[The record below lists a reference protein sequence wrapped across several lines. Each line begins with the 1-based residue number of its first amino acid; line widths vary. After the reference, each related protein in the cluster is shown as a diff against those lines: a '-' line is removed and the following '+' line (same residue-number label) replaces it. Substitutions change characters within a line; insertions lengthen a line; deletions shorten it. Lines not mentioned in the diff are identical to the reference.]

1 MEAQIII
8 ALNRMVELQEE
19 ILGLLHQHMG
29 NKNSAT
35 PDELMTRQQV
45 KDYLCI
51 SESTYRRKVNDG
63 TLSPMKMPGG
73 SRFYKSELEAAFK
86 ESKNR
91 GRI

>member
-29 NKNSAT
+29 DKNSTA

-45 KDYLCI
+45 KDYLKI
-51 SESTYRRKVNDG
+51 SETTYIRKVNDG
-63 TLSPMKMPGG
+63 SLKPIKMPGG
-73 SRFYKSELEAAFK
+73 DRFFKRDLVDAFN
-86 ESKNR
+86 ESIRR